1 MGLQF
6 YNINTYASIKP
17 VSRVNNT
24 NKATSPKKKKYSN
37 RKLQVKHSL
46 TADNLAF
53 LRSLNAI

>member
-6 YNINTYASIKP
+6 YNINTNAYVKP
-17 VSRVNNT
+17 VSRVKNT
-24 NKATSPKKKKYSN
+24 KKVTTSKKKKKNSK
-37 RKLQVKHSL
+37 RKQVDL

>member
-6 YNINTYASIKP
+6 YNINTSAYVKP

-24 NKATSPKKKKYSN
+24 NKVTSLKKNSR
-37 RKLQVKHSL
+37 RKQVGL
-46 TADNLAF
+46 TADYLAF